1 MSALDEQG
9 RHRPPGVRSPT
20 PVSAL
25 RAPGAAASPRPR
37 GTGARRGR
45 SASRPSPAAPKGARS
60 PRPLP
65 AAGRIRPETASGIGA
80 ASARR
85 RGSGGGRTPAKVWVG
100 ERSVLR
106 TPRCPLSAHR
116 PGSGLGWPV
125 ADRVRQGR
133 APGRARD
140 PGAAAPGRAP
150 APSVPEK
157 ARGRDLAPLCGACRL
172 LRARCLHRRATGPDG
187 GRGVERD
194 RQGEQFSPPG
204 VILTDGIHPRGGG
217 PRPGVEGAGGCG
229 SKPGPGARL
238 RSVPRTCPRT
248 ASASAS
254 TSERCRLGAGAARG
268 ARLPW
273 WHSRR
278 ARRVSARRDEKGAS
292 ESTPVQMRRIGAI
305 ARSRRRGLRTTVGPV
320 PRPRRVR
327 AGACASAGS
336 ARRATA
342 ALSSW
347 PAPPRRPRHRCGRAG
362 AGRPPPVGGHGVSR
376 GAALSDAKS
385 PKLSWVPW
393 GASRRRLWR
402 GRRTTR
408 STSTLL

>member
-25 RAPGAAASPRPR
+25 RARRCSLAKPPGGRAHAEAVRPPGRLPRRRRARGRPDPCPRRDESAPRP
-37 GTGARRGR
+37 
-45 SASRPSPAAPKGARS
+45 PP
-60 PRPLP
+60 
-65 AAGRIRPETASGIGA
+65 ASG
-80 ASARR
+80 RR
-85 RGSGGGRTPAKVWVG
+85 RLADADLAAGRTPAKVWVG

-204 VILTDGIHPRGGG
+204 VILTDGIHPRGGWT
-217 PRPGVEGAGGCG
+217 E
-229 SKPGPGARL
+229 
-238 RSVPRTCPRT
+238 T
-248 ASASAS
+248 
-254 TSERCRLGAGAARG
+254 
-268 ARLPW
+268 W
-273 WHSRR
+273 
-278 ARRVSARRDEKGAS
+278 
-292 ESTPVQMRRIGAI
+292 
-305 ARSRRRGLRTTVGPV
+305 RRGGGWVWLK
-320 PRPRRVR
+320 
-327 AGACASAGS
+327 
-336 ARRATA
+336 AR
-342 ALSSW
+342 
-347 PAPPRRPRHRCGRAG
+347 
-362 AGRPPPVGGHGVSR
+362 SR
-376 GAALSDAKS
+376 GAAAVRAAD
-385 PKLSWVPW
+385 VP
-393 GASRRRLWR
+393 ADSQCVSLDI
-402 GRRTTR
+402 
-408 STSTLL
+408 